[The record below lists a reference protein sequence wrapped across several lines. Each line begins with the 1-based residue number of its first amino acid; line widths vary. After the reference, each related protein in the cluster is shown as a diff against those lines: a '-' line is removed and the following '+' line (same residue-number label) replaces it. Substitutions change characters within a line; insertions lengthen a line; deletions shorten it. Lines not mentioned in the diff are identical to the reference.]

1 MRLLKPQ
8 NNVLD
13 SFQMYVTT
21 TDNYA
26 IVHDQESIFNQKHLP
41 SYHDTSQ
48 QVLYSQ
54 TKQGDNVARI

>member
-21 TDNYA
+21 TDNFA
-26 IVHDQESIFNQKHLP
+26 IVHHLENQEAIFNQKALP

-48 QVLYSQ
+48 QSLYY
-54 TKQGDNVARI
+54 TLTR